1 MIRSV
6 RGMNDILPDMTP
18 YWQHIEA
25 TLRSVLGSYGYQE
38 IRLPILEKTPALLKL
53 WLQGLSDEWIV
64 NNEGGDTW
72 SVYDVV
78 GHLIHGE
85 RTDWMARIRK
95 TLSDTDKEFV
105 PFDRFAQFNESKGKT
120 LDQLLDEFATIRKQN
135 LEEFRSLNI
144 SEQVLSKT
152 GIHPSFGTVTLRQLL
167 STWVAHDLSHIA
179 QIARVMA
186 KQYKEE
192 VGPWVEYL
200 SIMKR

>member
-1 MIRSV
+1 MEYAI
-6 RGMNDILPDMTP
+6 DK
-18 YWQHIEA
+18 E
-25 TLRSVLGSYGYQE
+25 
-38 IRLPILEKTPALLKL
+38 LPILEKTPALLKL
-53 WLQGLSDEWIV
+53 WLQGLSDELIV